1 MKIIYLR
8 VSRED
13 LDESDQLPQILNT
26 FKLTSSDCL
35 ILRERVSA
43 YNEKDQ
49 IKRTEFIKLK
59 NLVEEGKVSD
69 IYVYSLERIERNI
82 IRTFEF
88 FFFAEANNC
97 RIHGVLQPSLE
108 LDFDDSPIGTFSRYN
123 QVLIYGLLGENES
136 YMISKRTSKAVVQGN
151 ITTSSYGNKWGEK
164 YRNLDGK
171 RITVPLE
178 TIQKMHRRIT
188 FLLSKKM
195 MYKEIQK
202 DIEKRF
208 KLHISVMT
216 ISRVKTANE
225 LREKTSS

>member
-164 YRNLDGK
+164 YRKLDGE